1 MSSDQ
6 TWSEDSTDIPHMNKV
21 AGVLD
26 LKLVLLLLL
35 SVASGEFSLLT
46 RNVPKVGIMC

>member
-6 TWSEDSTDIPHMNKV
+6 TSSEDSIDIPHMNKV
-21 AGVLD
+21 TGVLD

-35 SVASGEFSLLT
+35 SVAAGEFSLLT
-46 RNVPKVGIMC
+46 RNVKVGIRC